1 MKTKLFSITAT
12 LLFCTVA
19 LQAQVNFGL
28 IGGANFQ
35 NITGTSHNGNKLEN
49 GLLVGFH
56 AGVKVNVP
64 IATDFYFQ
72 TGLLYSQKGAKSNE
86 IIIQTK
92 AANND
97 YSTITRISYIE
108 LPLNL
113 LFKPQFGNGHILLG
127 FGPYVAMGIGGKQKY
142 DASSTLT
149 YEQTIKFK
157 NSITSSEYWDL
168 ENAYY
173 KRLDAGANIF
183 AGYELDMGLFFQF
196 NAQLGL
202 LKINPVIE
210 DYDNDEA
217 VFKNTGFGLSV
228 GYMF

>member
-1 MKTKLFSITAT
+1 MKTRLLAITAILVMT
-12 LLFCTVA
+12 TVA

-28 IGGANFQ
+28 TGGVNFQ
-35 NITGTSHNGNKLEN
+35 NITGTSHGGDKLDN

-56 AGVKVNVP
+56 AGVKLNVP

-72 TGLLYSQKGAKSNE
+72 TGLLYSQNGAKSNE
-86 IIIQTK
+86 IIIQNK

-97 YSTITRISYIE
+97 YSTVTRISYIE

-113 LFKPQFGNGHILLG
+113 LFRPRFGNGHILLG
-127 FGPYVAMGIGGKQKY
+127 FGPYVAMGIGGKQNY

-149 YEQTIKFK
+149 YVQTIKFK
-157 NSITSSEYWDL
+157 NTITSSEYWDP

-183 AGYELDMGLFFQF
+183 AGYELEMGLFFQL

-202 LKINPVIE
+202 LKINTVIE
-210 DYDNDEA
+210 DYSDDQG